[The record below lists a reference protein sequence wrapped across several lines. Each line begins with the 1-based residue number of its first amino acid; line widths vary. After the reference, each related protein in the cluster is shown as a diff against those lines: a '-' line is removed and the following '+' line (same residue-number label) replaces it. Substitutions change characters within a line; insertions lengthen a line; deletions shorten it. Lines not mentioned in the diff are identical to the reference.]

1 MNSLPS
7 SERSLLQT
15 RVPPALRA
23 YLKRYAKHHGLSME
37 SFLAEV
43 LAHFVS
49 LRPDQRGLLWRIPHS
64 NRGEAGAE
72 QGWAQLNL
80 WLPNNMAGKVVGVSM
95 ETSQT
100 RAVVLYTA
108 LFWFARYLRPPVAPM
123 HDLGDATDNFGSE
136 GEE

>member
-1 MNSLPS
+1 MNPLPS
-7 SERSLLQT
+7 SERSLQQT

-37 SFLAEV
+37 GFLAEV
-43 LAHFVS
+43 LAHFVT
-49 LRPDQRGLLWRIPHS
+49 LRPDQHGLVWRIPHS
-64 NRGEAGAE
+64 NRGETGAE

-80 WLPNNMAGKVVGVSM
+80 WLPNDLAGKVVGITM
-95 ETSQT
+95 ETAQT

-123 HDLGDATDNFGSE
+123 HSHED
-136 GEE
+136 EE

>member
-1 MNSLPS
+1 MSVLPS

-15 RVPPALRA
+15 RVPPALRT

-37 SFLAEV
+37 EFLAEV

-49 LRPDQRGLLWRIPHS
+49 LRPDQHGLLWRIPHS
-64 NRGEAGAE
+64 NRGEAGAQ
-72 QGWAQLNL
+72 QGWSQLNL
-80 WLPNNMAGKVVGVSM
+80 WLPNDLAGKVVGVAM

-108 LFWFARYLRPPVAPM
+108 LYWFARYLRPPVAPM
-123 HDLGDATDNFGSE
+123 HIQDGAVDDVESEDNE
-136 GEE
+136 